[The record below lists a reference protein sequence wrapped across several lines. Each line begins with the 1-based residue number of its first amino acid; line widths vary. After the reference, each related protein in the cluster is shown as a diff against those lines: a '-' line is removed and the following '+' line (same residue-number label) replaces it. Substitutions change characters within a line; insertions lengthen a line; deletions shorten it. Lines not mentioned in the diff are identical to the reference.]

1 MFGMSDKEFWED
13 DPQLYWSYRIF
24 YLKKMEEEKKTQV
37 EISKYNSWLKGY
49 TNYIGTSIALNNAFS
64 KQREEYPTY
73 DKMFKNDDEQ
83 IAKENKKPK
92 NLTKQEANIMEQ
104 ELFNAWA
111 RY

>member
-1 MFGMSDKEFWED
+1 MRKSVDQE
-13 DPQLYWSYRIF
+13 
-24 YLKKMEEEKKTQV
+24 
-37 EISKYNSWLKGY
+37 
-49 TNYIGTSIALNNAFS
+49 
-64 KQREEYPTY
+64 
-73 DKMFKNDDEQ
+73 

>member
-1 MFGMSDKEFWED
+1 
-13 DPQLYWSYRIF
+13 
-24 YLKKMEEEKKTQV
+24 
-37 EISKYNSWLKGY
+37 
-49 TNYIGTSIALNNAFS
+49 
-64 KQREEYPTY
+64 
-73 DKMFKNDDEQ
+73 MFKNDDEQ